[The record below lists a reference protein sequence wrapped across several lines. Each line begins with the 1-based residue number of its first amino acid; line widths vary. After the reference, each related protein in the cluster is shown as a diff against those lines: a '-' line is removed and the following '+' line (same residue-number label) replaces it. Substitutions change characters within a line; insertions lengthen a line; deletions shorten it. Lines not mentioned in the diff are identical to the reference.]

1 MCLLFYKLSK
11 LVITKGKKRKEKKI
25 SRIIYSISQ
34 NITVIN
40 VFLDSLL
47 SEPFPSLGDTVHLT
61 FLGCP
66 PTLCLSLELLWG
78 QLRFESDPTPV
89 YSCLQGPQLSELVR
103 FLLWELSV
111 SFYVFHR
118 HRVHLID
125 HVDLIYSLYSWWKGF
140 GSSSLATLPL
150 GFNCDFISISA
161 CRLSTGVC
169 S

>member
-89 YSCLQGPQLSELVR
+89 YSCLQGPQLS
-103 FLLWELSV
+103 
-111 SFYVFHR
+111 
-118 HRVHLID
+118 
-125 HVDLIYSLYSWWKGF
+125 
-140 GSSSLATLPL
+140 
-150 GFNCDFISISA
+150 
-161 CRLSTGVC
+161 
-169 S
+169 